1 MAAVPFS
8 ALGVGSLLVAG
19 RLSHVG
25 ERGVP
30 ELAIASD
37 MAGQF
42 NRPGGRLDASDHF
55 RAVRTLTLLIGLVAE
70 EGSSRRSP
78 FALHLGFG
86 LAGFA
91 LHLGFGLAG
100 FALHLGFGLALH
112 LFRPPDLVLFDQPA
126 RGADLVEGHARRFEF
141 GSADRANE
149 HHEQVLLLNDPGH
162 SLRLEKVLDLDH

>member
-1 MAAVPFS
+1 
-8 ALGVGSLLVAG
+8 
-19 RLSHVG
+19 
-25 ERGVP
+25 
-30 ELAIASD
+30 

-78 FALHLGFG
+78 
-86 LAGFA
+86 FA